1 MNWNLLTCA
10 FRGHVTFA
18 PTEPAVREQLRAGT
32 AQQAAWQCL
41 RCATFVPGEPLHTGP
56 AAAAPRVRRDDEIRS
71 GIILRIFAVERF
83 IRAIIFGFIAYA
95 VWRFKYSRSSIEQT
109 FNRELPAARTL
120 LRGLGYNVDHSGLVG
135 LIKHSFTLDQ
145 RTLTWLALGAVA
157 YTLVEIAEGTA
168 LWLLQRW
175 GEYFALIATS
185 LGIPYEI
192 YELVAR
198 VTVIRVTALVINI
211 ALVVYLILS
220 KRLLGARGGKAA
232 YEARLRSESIM
243 QAAIDAAAQQYE
255 AGPAAAGQPGTGQPG
270 TGRPAAGQQDPGLP
284 AAGHPD
290 AEWPAAGTRDTRLPA
305 AEQPGIGLP
314 VTGPGAARPPG
325 VPQRTAPAVPQRTAP
340 AVPQRTAPGVP
351 QPTAPGSGE
360 TG

>member
-32 AQQAAWQCL
+32 AQQVAWQCL

-71 GIILRIFAVERF
+71 GLILRIFAVERF

-145 RTLTWLALGAVA
+145 RTLTWLAVGAVL

-192 YELVAR
+192 YELVAK
-198 VTVIRVTALVINI
+198 VTVIRVTALMINV

-243 QAAIDAAAQQYE
+243 QAAIDAAAQQHE
-255 AGPAAAGQPGTGQPG
+255 AGPAAAGQSG
-270 TGRPAAGQQDPGLP
+270 TGRPAAGQQDLGLP

-290 AEWPAAGTRDTRLPA
+290 TEWPAAGTRATGLPA

-314 VTGPGAARPPG
+314 VTGPAAARSPG
-325 VPQRTAPAVPQRTAP
+325 VPERIR
-340 AVPQRTAPGVP
+340 PGVP
-351 QPTAPGSGE
+351 QPTAPGVPQRTAPGSGE

>member
-32 AQQAAWQCL
+32 AQEAAWQCL
-41 RCATFVPGEPLHTGP
+41 RCASFVPGPPSGTGP

-71 GIILRIFAVERF
+71 GIILRFFAIERF
-83 IRAIIFGFIAYA
+83 VRAIIFGFIAYA

-120 LRGLGYNVDHSGLVG
+120 LRGLGYNVDHSSLIG
-135 LIKHSFTLDQ
+135 LIKHGFTLDQ
-145 RTLTWLALGAVA
+145 RTLTWLAVGAVL
-157 YTLVEIAEGTA
+157 YTVVEIAEGTA

-175 GEYFALIATS
+175 GEYFALVATS
-185 LGIPYEI
+185 LGIPYEL
-192 YELVAR
+192 YELAAK
-198 VTVIRVTALVINI
+198 VTVIRVTALMINV

-243 QAAIDAAAQQYE
+243 QAAIDAAARQSE
-255 AGPAAAGQPGTGQPG
+255 AGLAT
-270 TGRPAAGQQDPGLP
+270 
-284 AAGHPD
+284 
-290 AEWPAAGTRDTRLPA
+290 
-305 AEQPGIGLP
+305 
-314 VTGPGAARPPG
+314 ARPPG
-325 VPQRTAPAVPQRTAP
+325 SPERARPTIPE
-340 AVPQRTAPGVP
+340 RTAPGIP
-351 QPTAPGSGE
+351 EQTASASGE
-360 TG
+360 TA